1 MIERL
6 RRHLRLTRQARR
18 RDPQPT
24 PPFLILFI
32 NSICNQACDHCF
44 YWQSLNR
51 KDDLT
56 VDEMFALGRSLGR
69 IDNLNLSG
77 GEPFLRKELAEICR
91 FFVRN
96 NGVQRIYCPTN
107 GSFGERT
114 VAQLQ
119 QLFEEPDLLEFTV
132 EMSLDGMPDFH
143 DAFRH
148 HPGAF
153 AKAIETYDMLEEL
166 QRREPRLQIHAIST
180 ATGENID
187 EIKRLSTFLH
197 DRCPAMN
204 HHNIAMLRG
213 ERKRPTLVGPELLT
227 YRDLVDYVAR
237 LWRDREAGRLG
248 AIVDPMLH
256 WGKEKIAR
264 AQSQAIPCRAG
275 ILSGVVYAN
284 GDVSVCEQH
293 APLGN
298 LRERSFPEIWN
309 SPKAR
314 ELRESIACKQ
324 CFCTN
329 EVFLWSSIVFQPWQ
343 LAKALLG
350 GKVWRKPKPLRDGEK
365 VGYELSSGAMTSEPG
380 SLRVR

>member
-1 MIERL
+1 MIQRI
-6 RRHLRLTRQARR
+6 RRHLRLTGQAKRRQ
-18 RDPQPT
+18 PQPT

-44 YWQSLNR
+44 YWQNLNR

-56 VDEMFALGRSLGR
+56 VDEMLALSRSLGR

-77 GEPFLRKELAEICR
+77 GEPFLRKEFAEICS

-114 VAQLQ
+114 VEQLEK
-119 QLFEEPDLLEFTV
+119 LFEERDLLEFTV
-132 EMSLDGMPDFH
+132 EMSLDGMPEFH
-143 DAFRH
+143 DAFRNH
-148 HPGAF
+148 AHAF
-153 AKAIETYDMLEEL
+153 EKAMATYDLLEEL

-180 ATGENID
+180 ATGENVA
-187 EIKRLSTFLH
+187 EIKQLTTFLH

-213 ERKRPTLVGPELLT
+213 ERKRPTLMGPELLA
-227 YRDLVDYVAR
+227 YRDLVDYMAR
-237 LWRDREAGRLG
+237 LWRDREEGRLG
-248 AIVDPMLH
+248 GVVDPMLH

-293 APLGN
+293 EPLGN
-298 LRERSFPEIWN
+298 LRERTFPEIWN
-309 SPKAR
+309 SPEAQK
-314 ELRESIACKQ
+314 LRESIGCKE

-343 LAKALLG
+343 LAKALVG
-350 GKVWRKPKPLRDGEK
+350 GRVWRRPKPLANGDR
-365 VGYELSSGAMTSEPG
+365 VSYEAAAKSPAS
-380 SLRVR
+380 